1 MKKRRLTLTIAAVLA
16 TGGATAQEAIDL
28 DRITSLDGFVIFGEK
43 GGARLGISVSG
54 AGDINGD
61 GFDDVIVGAPNTDP
75 GNPERFNA
83 GSSYVVF
90 GNESGYPLGLNLAD
104 LNDSNGF
111 VINGIDEFDYSGR
124 SVSAAGDVN
133 GDGIDDLIIGAR
145 GADPGTA
152 SEGQSYVVFGKEG
165 GFPVELNLN
174 LLGASDD
181 GFVMNGV
188 GIGDYSGRS
197 VSSAGDVNGDGID
210 DVIVGAPGADPGFI
224 PRSNAGVSYVVFGT
238 SNGSPVEFD
247 LSTLNGSN
255 GLFLIGDNPDDQSGI
270 SVRGAGD
277 INGDGFDDV
286 IVGAPGADPGDP
298 TASVAGKSYVVFGSD
313 NNPVPSVFL
322 SDLNGD
328 DGFVFNGNNPF
339 DYSGQSV
346 SGAGDINGDGIDDLI
361 IGVRNADPGIDR
373 EGESYVVFGTTNG
386 FPPSLDRSDLNGT
399 NGFILTGIDPEDR
412 SGFAVS
418 NAGDVNGD
426 GIEDLIIGANGA
438 DPGNPQRDRAGE
450 SYVVFGNTSGFP
462 ATMDLADLNGINGFV
477 VSGIDIQDRSGAAV
491 SGAGDVNGDGIAD
504 LIIGAYGADL
514 ESVEEGEAYVLF
526 GNAVPKAL
534 GSQSMLF
541 EELEDNS
548 DPLGSRLDF
557 SVAAQYIDNNPFGG
571 MAVVADASTS
581 AQGQWEYSDNGLDWT
596 DVPQTLNDSNALVLS
611 AEALLRFVPD
621 ANFSGRP
628 GALSARFWDG
638 RWREPG
644 ENVDIT
650 NAIGAFGGFARDE
663 DLLQVTLDITAVNDA
678 PSFTATNPPTVN
690 EDPGGVSVNNWSSFN
705 PGPGEASQFAL
716 TYQVENISNPGLF
729 SVLPTVG
736 TLGNLIYNPAQD
748 VSGTSTFDVRV
759 VDSGGMANG
768 GVNVSGFQTFTVT
781 VNPVNDPPA
790 FLADDPPAVTIDSGA
805 QTVPQWISVD
815 AGAPDEQN
823 QQVTLSVGEV
833 SNPSL
838 FSAAPSIDAAGNLT
852 YTPAAGASG
861 TSGFIVSA
869 RDNGGTANGGQDTSA
884 PMEFTIRVTAEQLF
898 SDSFEGSPQ

>member
-1 MKKRRLTLTIAAVLA
+1 MKKRHLALTIAAVLA
-16 TGGATAQEAIDL
+16 TGGATAQEVIDL
-28 DRITSLDGFVIFGEK
+28 DRITSLDGFVIFGEQ
-43 GGARLGISVSG
+43 GGARFGISVSG

-61 GFDDVIVGAPNTDP
+61 GFDDVIVGAPYAD
-75 GNPERFNA
+75 A

-90 GNESGYPLGLNLAD
+90 GNESGYPLGLKLAD
-104 LNDSNGF
+104 LNDSSGF
-111 VINGIDEFDYSGR
+111 VINGIDEFDESGR
-124 SVSAAGDVN
+124 SVSGAGDVN

-165 GFPVELNLN
+165 GFPVRLELTSLV
-174 LLGASDD
+174 GGSDD

-188 GIGDYSGRS
+188 GIGDNSGRS

-210 DVIVGAPGADPGFI
+210 DVIVGAYRADPGLP
-224 PRSNAGVSYVVFGT
+224 PRTDAGESYVVFGT
-238 SNGSPVEFD
+238 SNGSPADFD
-247 LSTLNGSN
+247 LSGINGSN
-255 GLFLIGDNPDDQSGI
+255 GFFLIGDQIGDFSGI
-270 SVRGAGD
+270 SVSGAGD

-286 IVGAPGADPGDP
+286 IVGASGADPGNPPNGD
-298 TASVAGKSYVVFGSD
+298 AGKSYVVFGFD
-313 NNPVPSVFL
+313 NSAVSTNFL
-322 SDLNGD
+322 SGLNGD
-328 DGFVFNGNNPF
+328 NGFVFNGNAGGDF
-339 DYSGQSV
+339 SGGSV
-346 SGAGDINGDGIDDLI
+346 SGAGDVNGDGFDDLM
-361 IGVRNADPGIDR
+361 IGARGADPGIDR
-373 EGESYVVFGTTNG
+373 EGESYVVFGNNSG
-386 FPPSLDRSDLNGT
+386 FAPSLDRADLNGT
-399 NGFILTGIDPEDR
+399 NGFVLLGADPTDR
-412 SGFAVS
+412 AGNSVS

-426 GIEDLIIGANGA
+426 GIDDLIIGANGA
-438 DPGNPQRDRAGE
+438 DPGNPERPFAGE
-450 SYVVFGNTSGFP
+450 SYVVFGNTNGFP
-462 ATMDLADLNGINGFV
+462 ASVNLADLNGSDGFVINGIDAFDS
-477 VSGIDIQDRSGAAV
+477 SGFAV

-838 FSAAPSIDAAGNLT
+838 FSTPPTIDGAGNLS
-852 YTPAAGASG
+852 YTPAAGRSG
-861 TSGFIVSA
+861 TSTYTVTA
-869 RDNGGTANGGQDTSA
+869 TDNGGTANGGQDRSA
-884 PMEFTIRVTAEQLF
+884 PETFTIRVNAELLF
-898 SDSFEGSPQ
+898 SDSFEG